1 MWQCCIISELRT
13 VWQISNPISKELE
26 ARHFSGVSVHN
37 TLLCLKMYDNDGKR
51 IVGFKEYDDW
61 LEYNINTNAYINC
74 QAPKGMKNLITH
86 LKDNGVKIYGLTECS
101 NSFEYN
107 SKYNRLRE
115 VYDGL
120 FTQHGDLISIDTR
133 KNKVKIMK
141 MIAKKEKIPL
151 DEIMFVDDSYC
162 EIMEAFD
169 AGIFAMHTTEA
180 MERFLFLKKII

>member
-1 MWQCCIISELRT
+1 MKDKLAKVKIFFGD
-13 VWQISNPISKELE
+13 VD
-26 ARHFSGVSVHN
+26 N
-37 TLLCLKMYDNDGKR
+37 TLLCLKMYDPNGKR
-51 IVGFKEYDDW
+51 IVGFAEYDDW
-61 LEYNINTNAYINC
+61 LEYNIYNNAYINC
-74 QAPKGMKNLITH
+74 QAPAGMTNLINYLH
-86 LKDNGVKIYGLTECS
+86 NNGAKIYGLTECS

-115 VYDGL
+115 VYDGI

-141 MIAKKEKIPL
+141 IIAEKEKVPL
-151 DEIMFVDDSYC
+151 DEIMFVDDSYS

-180 MERFLFLKKII
+180 MERF